1 MLGLSNL
8 RLAPPELCRRVCE
21 AEKQSMSGSTNGSG
35 GGSGGAWRP
44 GEREFEAMMRQLD
57 AAVMPLSA
65 LIYSEQMS
73 HTFGFA

>member
-1 MLGLSNL
+1 
-8 RLAPPELCRRVCE
+8 
-21 AEKQSMSGSTNGSG
+21 MSGSTNGSG

-65 LIYSEQMS
+65 LICSEQNVPHIWLCLAKRIVFHCINAEMY
-73 HTFGFA
+73 AK